1 LRVIFTDEGRALVE
15 ARGVKVH
22 YKVSS
27 GFLSALLGRTKVVRA
42 VDGVDLSIPRG
53 GSVGLVGESG
63 SGKTTLGRALLGLV
77 ELEEGSVLFD
87 GTDVSSLKGNALK
100 AFRRRT
106 QMVFQDPYTSLDPR
120 MRIGH
125 QVEEPLKVHGI
136 CSSKEER
143 RQRVL
148 EILEKV
154 GLVPAAEFYSR
165 YPHQLSGG
173 QRQRAAIARAL
184 VVGPEFL
191 VADEP
196 VSNLD
201 VSARAQILNLLRD
214 LRREMNL
221 SLLFITHDLAA
232 AWSVSDKIFVMYL
245 GKIVEEGT
253 REEVLREPLHPYTQ
267 ALVSVIHDPKRKKGE
282 RLRISGEVPSPL
294 NVPQGCRF
302 HPRCPFAMDVCRRV
316 EPQMIRLKGG
326 RAVACHLYS

>member
-1 LRVIFTDEGRALVE
+1 MRVISTDEGRALVE
-15 ARGVKVH
+15 AREVKVH
-22 YKVSS
+22 YKVST
-27 GFLSALLGRTKVVRA
+27 GLLETLLGRAKVVRA
-42 VDGVDLSIPRG
+42 VDGVNLSIPRG

-77 ELEEGSVLFD
+77 ELEGGSVLFD
-87 GTDVSSLKGNALK
+87 GTDISSLKGSALK

-120 MRIGH
+120 MKIGH
-125 QVEEPLKVHGI
+125 QVEEPLRVHGI
-136 CSSKEER
+136 CGNKEER

-148 EILEKV
+148 EMLEKV

-201 VSARAQILNLLRD
+201 VSARAQILRLLRD
-214 LRREMNL
+214 LRKEMNL
-221 SLLFITHDLAA
+221 TLLFITHDLAA
-232 AWSVSDKIFVMYL
+232 AWSVCDRIDVMYL
-245 GKIVEEGT
+245 GRIVEEGA
-253 REEVLREPLHPYTQ
+253 REEVLRDPLHPYTQ
-267 ALVSVIHDPKRKKGE
+267 ALVSVIRDPKRRKGE
-282 RLRISGEVPSPL
+282 GPKISGEVPSPM

-302 HPRCPFAMDVCRRV
+302 HPRCPFAMDICRRV
-316 EPQMIRLKGG
+316 EPQPTRLKGG
-326 RAVACHLYS
+326 RSVACHLYG

>member
-1 LRVIFTDEGRALVE
+1 
-15 ARGVKVH
+15 
-22 YKVSS
+22 
-27 GFLSALLGRTKVVRA
+27 
-42 VDGVDLSIPRG
+42 
-53 GSVGLVGESG
+53 
-63 SGKTTLGRALLGLV
+63 
-77 ELEEGSVLFD
+77 
-87 GTDVSSLKGNALK
+87 
-100 AFRRRT
+100 
-106 QMVFQDPYTSLDPR
+106 MVFQDPYTSLDPR

-232 AWSVSDKIFVMYL
+232 AWSVSDKIVVMYL